1 MDKEKKSYY
10 FNVIEA
16 KDGKMNE
23 VMNFNFG
30 GHHDLAAMVENAK
43 ASGIFA
49 KDKHAKEFVI
59 GMRLLHHALKKTPTH
74 LSLLSS
80 YLSSKLSNRKCV
92 SNSDASAMIAT
103 AGNNISIFR

>member
-16 KDGKMNE
+16 KDGKMGE

-30 GHHDLAAMVENAK
+30 GHHDLADMVDKAK

-49 KDKHAKEFVI
+49 KDKHAKEFVL
-59 GMRLLHHALKKTPTH
+59 GMRLLHHALKKNPDVA
-74 LSLLSS
+74 LFAEFAPQFKAFKDKVRSQFGCGCS
-80 YLSSKLSNRKCV
+80 CGCP
-92 SNSDASAMIAT
+92 SDK
-103 AGNNISIFR
+103 

>member
-43 ASGIFA
+43 AAGCFA
-49 KDKHAKEFVI
+49 KDKHAKEFVL
-59 GMRLLHHALKKTPTH
+59 GMRLLHHAMKKNPDC
-74 LSLLSS
+74 SLFAEFAPQF
-80 YLSSKLSNRKCV
+80 KAFKDKVRAQFGCGCNCDCKK
-92 SNSDASAMIAT
+92 
-103 AGNNISIFR
+103 

>member
-59 GMRLLHHALKKTPTH
+59 GMRLPHHDLKKNADSP
-74 LSLLSS
+74 LFAEFIPQFKAFKQKVREQLGC
-80 YLSSKLSNRKCV
+80 KC
-92 SNSDASAMIAT
+92 NDCNC
-103 AGNNISIFR
+103 GK